1 MLNKTYSKHDVVYY
15 NDTSISGGYYWYTGD
30 ASTFLNS
37 AQSPT
42 GNNSLFT
49 EKFYFKPDLDFKIP
63 LNPRFLK
70 NEYEM
75 TSVAYEQ
82 DGINKNILDLSL
94 SFTNRSDKEA
104 FAILKFLDDK
114 CGFKLFEFT
123 LPEPYNKRLTFY
135 CPEWNH
141 TYKFKD
147 NHDVNVKFL
156 EFKGHL
162 ASDIYFNTIVK
173 L

>member
-1 MLNKTYSKHDVVYY
+1 
-15 NDTSISGGYYWYTGD
+15 
-30 ASTFLNS
+30 
-37 AQSPT
+37 
-42 GNNSLFT
+42 
-49 EKFYFKPDLDFKIP
+49 
-63 LNPRFLK
+63 
-70 NEYEM
+70 M

-135 CPEWNH
+135 CPEWSH

-156 EFKGHL
+156 EFKGKL
-162 ASDIYFNTIVK
+162 ISDVYFNTIIK